1 MRLIGLAL
9 TFVLALSLAAAAQ
22 LALALPASAQ
32 IPDFPPPKPIVDVC
46 KVLIGGDFWTERSCR
61 DYIDRILDAPDHLG
75 WSITGDDKCPRGDY
89 TKMLRGPDRTI
100 ILSCDQSPRQGLGLR
115 LP

>member
-32 IPDFPPPKPIVDVC
+32 IPDFPPPKPIVDFC
-46 KVLIGGDFWTERSCR
+46 KVLIGGDFWTEASCR
-61 DYIDRILDAPDHLG
+61 DYMVRMASAPDHLG
-75 WSITGDDKCPRGDY
+75 WSITATISVPGATTPRFFAVQAA
-89 TKMLRGPDRTI
+89 P
-100 ILSCDQSPRQGLGLR
+100 LSFRVINHPGKAQG
-115 LP
+115 

>member
-32 IPDFPPPKPIVDVC
+32 IPNFPPPKPSVDFC
-46 KVLIGGDFWTERSCR
+46 KVLIGGDFWTEASCR
-61 DYIDRILDAPDHLG
+61 DYMERMAIAPDHLG
-75 WSITGDDKCPRGDY
+75 WSIAGDDKCPLGATTPRCFAVQAA
-89 TKMLRGPDRTI
+89 P
-100 ILSCDQSPRQGLGLR
+100 LSFRAINHPGKAQG
-115 LP
+115 